1 MVATAT
7 VIGIQSKR
15 TGMIWT
21 KRWLLQRPVDDLYS
35 GLIPYYF
42 VYHWRNLL
50 QKDFLQMDAIASVV
64 DELFLK
70 YAIDGEGW

>member
-1 MVATAT
+1 MDKTSATAAT
-7 VIGIQSKR
+7 CGWS
-15 TGMIWT
+15 
-21 KRWLLQRPVDDLYS
+21 LQRINTV
-35 GLIPYYF
+35 F